1 MKIYVVTK
9 NNETVAVM
17 DNEVSGALHF
27 SDDEF
32 HRYLDNGAS
41 TFDLT
46 VAKKHR
52 IYSNATDIEME
63 DFQYLVANNFLIF
76 TYKNKDYK
84 FTIRRVEETET
95 SIRLF
100 CEDLSF
106 DLLNEYRGPYI
117 ADKAYNIAKYV
128 NDCLY
133 DSGYA
138 IGINEFAKNTRT
150 LKWEG
155 DDTVLKRLLSICNS
169 FDAEL
174 EFETQLNNDR
184 TVNKQLVHLR
194 KRVGLNRPDIELK
207 YGREVSSI
215 RRNVDLTELITAIK
229 PRGHE
234 NDGKYVT
241 IKNIAKEV
249 KDADGNVAYFT
260 KKGSEY
266 LYAPMAN
273 QIYGSPEKKS
283 GGYIVGQFSY
293 DTESDIEL
301 YNRALTELQLKCMP
315 AYEYEIEGF
324 YDVDIGDT
332 VRAIDEAYNPI
343 LMLEARISEQVI
355 SFTDPTRNKTVYSN
369 YRVLNNLVSQS
380 LLDRIDDVKDYAEQV
395 ARTYIFSLKNVGSSM
410 FKNGIGEVTYT
421 AKAEKNNKDVTSEFD
436 SFNWTKQ
443 LKDGTPDE
451 AWNALHVDFGT
462 VLTVTPDD
470 FEDTATFS
478 YVALKGEET
487 FGGASGVVVKV
498 YDGEDGKT
506 PVKGSDYFDGVDG
519 QDGRS
524 AYLHI
529 RYSQNANGTPMT
541 DDPVGAVYVGML
553 VSQNPTP
560 STVPADYD
568 WTLVKGAD
576 GIAGETGADGRT
588 SYLHIKYSDD
598 GGKTLT
604 ANNGETAGQWLGQ
617 YVDFESADSTDVSK
631 YAWSKIKG
639 DTGERGVAGAQ
650 GPKGDQGIAG
660 PKGADGQTQYTH
672 IAYAN
677 SADGTVDFSVSN
689 ADRKYIGM
697 YMDFTAT
704 DSTTPSDYAWTLV
717 KGADGAQGTAGK
729 AGADG
734 KTPYFHTAWANSAD
748 GKTGFSTTVS
758 AGKTYLGTYTDYT
771 QADSTDPTKYAW
783 SLIKGDKGDTGP
795 KGDKGDDGIAGKDGV
810 GLKSTAIQ
818 YAQSTSGT
826 TAPTTGWANSVP
838 TLVKG
843 QYLWTKTVWTYTD
856 NSSETGYTV
865 SYNAKDGNNGT
876 DGVAGKDGVG
886 ISNTVIEYV
895 GAVSGTSK
903 PTSGWSTTIP
913 TVPQGQYLWTRT
925 TWTYTDGTTEQG
937 YSAAL
942 MGPKGD
948 KGDTGDNG
956 QTPVVHP
963 AWSWSVDG
971 TDRFTTVYPGE
982 NLFKMASL
990 YNGYGRI
997 IEENTVTYPEGIWA
1011 QLVVS
1016 NEEIKTML
1024 KPNTTYS
1031 VQYIFEL
1038 LSRTEGTKAY
1048 NQNQHGSLLLYS
1060 GVSGYTNIDLGDV
1073 WYYPGGNAN
1082 DAQTWT
1088 VGTVRK
1094 RESTFTTPSTLHDS
1108 TANYR
1113 IVGYTLRSVDESNK
1127 PVRIESGKFYD
1138 IKFEE
1143 NPTPTIYTPA
1153 PSEDYANAYPL
1164 YEGVYTDYSETA
1176 SQNPADYT
1184 WRRIIGESGQD
1195 GVAGADGK
1203 GIKSTA
1209 VSYQA
1214 STSGTVAPT
1223 GTWVANPPTV
1233 AKGQYLWTR
1242 TIWTYTDNATETGYS
1257 VAYVAKDGNDG
1268 TDGIA
1273 GKDGV
1278 GIKSTAITYAVSS
1291 SGTTAPTSGWVA
1303 SPPTAT
1309 AGQFMWTRT
1318 VWTYTDNTTETG
1330 YSVGKI
1336 GNNGTTGPQGPQG
1349 ITGPKGE
1356 DGKQYYTWLKYA
1368 DSPTTGMSDSPTNKK
1383 YMGLA
1388 YNKTTATESTN
1399 YADYTWSLIQG
1410 PQGNQGIQGP
1420 AGANGQP
1427 TYTWI
1432 KYGTSASGAGLSD
1445 DPTGKT
1451 YIGMAYNKTTAT
1463 ESTNAADYTWS
1474 LIQGPKGDTGS
1485 NGVSVSSVTE
1495 EYYVST
1501 SSTSQTGGAWS
1512 TTVPN
1517 NANPNLYVWRRVKNT
1532 MSDGTVSYTTP
1543 ALIQGMTG
1551 IYPYIGP
1558 TQPAN
1563 PKEGQ
1568 QWWKSDSNGNVTD
1581 FYVYHDGSW
1590 QGQTIQQSVLNIV
1603 ALNAVNITGSSIV
1616 GTTISGSEFVNTF
1629 DFLAGTDWYMR
1640 GDTTIKDAKVVI
1652 EAESYR
1658 DDSILYNQHLEF
1670 GPQNGIYMSQKDPDS
1685 GLPNKFAQMTPVG
1698 LAMNDNLVPST
1709 AAWKMTLEAQDIIKA
1724 PAVAPSETN
1733 PSKFVAYATSGSNAP
1748 LVSRTGRLV
1757 QLSGAMKSVIVISAD
1772 KAETYYA
1779 MFTLPTWARPARA
1792 VNQIC
1797 QASGHNIYLMIINTD
1812 GVVQMG
1818 RYRGWVS
1825 GSNSYEYKDC
1835 IAGAWL
1841 NVACTYSAGDL

>member
-9 NNETVAVM
+9 NDETVAVM

-95 SIRLF
+95 SMRLF

-133 DSGYA
+133 DSGYT

-249 KDADGNVAYFT
+249 KDSDGNVAYFT

-293 DTESDIEL
+293 DTESDTEL

-604 ANNGETAGQWLGQ
+604 ANNGETVGQWLGQ

-677 SADGTVDFSVSN
+677 SADGTVDFSVSD

-697 YMDFTAT
+697 YVDFTAT

-734 KTPYFHTAWANSAD
+734 KTPYFHTAWATSAD

-795 KGDKGDDGIAGKDGV
+795 KGDDGVAGKDGV

-876 DGVAGKDGVG
+876 DGIAGKDGVG

-925 TWTYTDGTTEQG
+925 TWTYTDGTKEQG

-948 KGDTGDNG
+948 KGDTGENG

-963 AWSWSVDG
+963 AWSWSADG
-971 TDRFTTVYPGE
+971 TDRFTTVYPRE
-982 NLFKMASL
+982 NLQTGSNTEFILENEAGGGSKKPLPFSILSDDIIGKKVILSVEVEGRNMTNRTGTSRIGYELFTPRTDGKTTWLGLWEIVNNISNLSAKRVELAIAVPTNLMLGQKLNGKL
-990 YNGYGRI
+990 YIQVNGEYIR
-997 IEENTVTYPEGIWA
+997 VAYPKFE
-1011 QLVVS
+1011 VV
-1016 NEEIKTML
+1016 EDD
-1024 KPNTTYS
+1024 
-1031 VQYIFEL
+1031 
-1038 LSRTEGTKAY
+1038 GTKA
-1048 NQNQHGSLLLYS
+1048 
-1060 GVSGYTNIDLGDV
+1060 
-1073 WYYPGGNAN
+1073 
-1082 DAQTWT
+1082 
-1088 VGTVRK
+1088 
-1094 RESTFTTPSTLHDS
+1094 
-1108 TANYR
+1108 
-1113 IVGYTLRSVDESNK
+1113 
-1127 PVRIESGKFYD
+1127 
-1138 IKFEE
+1138 
-1143 NPTPTIYTPA
+1143 TIYTPA
-1153 PSEDYANAYPL
+1153 PTEDYANAYPL
-1164 YEGVYTDYSETA
+1164 YEGTYTDYSETA

-1303 SPPTAT
+1303 NPPTAT
-1309 AGQFMWTRT
+1309 AGQFMWTKT

-1336 GNNGTTGPQGPQG
+1336 GNNGATGPQGPQG

-1474 LIQGPKGDTGS
+1474 LIQGPKGD
-1485 NGVSVSSVTE
+1485 NGVSVASVEE

-1501 SSTSQTGGAWS
+1501 SATTQTGGEWS

-1532 MSDGTVSYTTP
+1532 MSDGTFSYTTP

-1581 FYVYHDGSW
+1581 FYAYHDGSW

-1629 DFLAGTDWYMR
+1629 DFLAGFDWSMR
-1640 GDTTIKDAKVVI
+1640 GTTTIKDAKMVI
-1652 EAESYR
+1652 DAESYQQGN
-1658 DDSILYNQHLEF
+1658 ILYNQHLEF
-1670 GPQNGIYMSQKDPDS
+1670 GPLNGLYMTEQAPRSSLPDRYIQLTPS
-1685 GLPNKFAQMTPVG
+1685 GLS
-1698 LAMNDNLVPST
+1698 MNDKLVPAT
-1709 AAWKMTLEAQDIIKA
+1709 TDWVMKLTAQDIIQA
-1724 PAVAPSETN
+1724 PETAVVESNKTQ
-1733 PSKFVAYATSGSNAP
+1733 FVAYSTSIQNKP
-1748 LVSRTGRLV
+1748 VVSRNGRLI
-1757 QLSGAMKSVIVISAD
+1757 QIRGAMKNIVDMPAGTENVIMCTVP
-1772 KAETYYA
+1772 E
-1779 MFTLPTWARPARA
+1779 WARPIND
-1792 VNQIC
+1792 VNCLC
-1797 QASGHNIYLMIINTD
+1797 QASGHNIYLMTINRN
-1812 GVVQMG
+1812 GEVLFG
-1818 RYRGWVS
+1818 RHRGWV
-1825 GSNSYEYKDC
+1825 GGTTQQYTNKDMG
-1835 IAGAWL
+1835 AGAWV
-1841 NVACTYSAGDL
+1841 NIATTYGARDL

>member
-9 NNETVAVM
+9 NDETVAVM

-133 DSGYA
+133 DSGYT

-241 IKNIAKEV
+241 IKNVAKEV

-293 DTESDIEL
+293 DTESDTEL

-462 VLTVTPDD
+462 TLTVTPED

-478 YVALKGEET
+478 YVALKGDET
-487 FGGASGVVVKV
+487 FGGASGVVTKV
-498 YDGEDGKT
+498 YDGENGKT
-506 PVKGSDYFDGVDG
+506 PIKGVDYFDGEDG

-576 GIAGETGADGRT
+576 GIPGETGPDGKT

-617 YVDFESADSTDVSK
+617 YVDFESTDSTDVSK

-639 DTGERGVAGAQ
+639 E
-650 GPKGDQGIAG
+650 
-660 PKGADGQTQYTH
+660 
-672 IAYAN
+672 
-677 SADGTVDFSVSN
+677 DGT
-689 ADRKYIGM
+689 
-697 YMDFTAT
+697 
-704 DSTTPSDYAWTLV
+704 
-717 KGADGAQGTAGK
+717 
-729 AGADG
+729 DG
-734 KTPYFHTAWANSAD
+734 KD
-748 GKTGFSTTVS
+748 GV
-758 AGKTYLGTYTDYT
+758 
-771 QADSTDPTKYAW
+771 
-783 SLIKGDKGDTGP
+783 
-795 KGDKGDDGIAGKDGV
+795 AGKDGV

-826 TAPTTGWANSVP
+826 IAPTTGWANSVP

-865 SYNAKDGNNGT
+865 SYNAKDGNDGT

-903 PTSGWSTTIP
+903 PTSGWSTSIP

-948 KGDTGDNG
+948 KGDTGDDG

-963 AWSWSVDG
+963 AWSWSADG

-982 NLFKMASL
+982 NLFIVQEWEKL
-990 YNGYGRI
+990 PPRPYQGYI
-997 IEENTVTYPEGIWA
+997 S
-1011 QLVVS
+1011 QLQI
-1016 NEEIKTML
+1016 NLE
-1024 KPNTTYS
+1024 PNTEYVIS
-1031 VQYIFEL
+1031 
-1038 LSRTEGTKAY
+1038 
-1048 NQNQHGSLLLYS
+1048 
-1060 GVSGYTNIDLGDV
+1060 TNIPNWADNTTCDLFV
-1073 WYYPGGNAN
+1073 FNSS
-1082 DAQTWT
+1082 
-1088 VGTVRK
+1088 GTPNSGINGVA
-1094 RESTFTTPSTLHDS
+1094 L
-1108 TANYR
+1108 
-1113 IVGYTLRSVDESNK
+1113 NK
-1127 PVRIESGKFYD
+1127 PRKVTTLADGVVIVAMRNREFNTGAWWAKLEKGNI
-1138 IKFEE
+1138 
-1143 NPTPTIYTPA
+1143 PTIYTPA

-1164 YEGVYTDYSETA
+1164 YEGTYTDYSDTA

-1209 VSYQA
+1209 VTYQA
-1214 STSGTVAPT
+1214 STSGTTAPT
-1223 GTWVANPPTV
+1223 GTWSDNVPTV
-1233 AKGQYLWTR
+1233 PQGQYLWTR
-1242 TIWTYTDNATETGYS
+1242 TIWTYTDNSTETGYA
-1257 VAYVAKDGNDG
+1257 VAYMGTNGNDG
-1268 TDGIA
+1268 RNGVA

-1278 GIKSTAITYAVSS
+1278 GIKSTAITYAAST
-1291 SGTTAPTSGWVA
+1291 SGTTSPTSGWSSTVPTVA
-1303 SPPTAT
+1303 PGS
-1309 AGQFMWTRT
+1309 FLWTKT

-1336 GNNGTTGPQGPQG
+1336 GEKGATGPQGSQGPQGIQGPQGPQG
-1349 ITGPKGE
+1349 
-1356 DGKQYYTWLKYA
+1356 
-1368 DSPTTGMSDSPTNKK
+1368 
-1383 YMGLA
+1383 
-1388 YNKTTATESTN
+1388 
-1399 YADYTWSLIQG
+1399 
-1410 PQGNQGIQGP
+1410 
-1420 AGANGQP
+1420 
-1427 TYTWI
+1427 
-1432 KYGTSASGAGLSD
+1432 
-1445 DPTGKT
+1445 
-1451 YIGMAYNKTTAT
+1451 
-1463 ESTNAADYTWS
+1463 
-1474 LIQGPKGDTGS
+1474 PKGDR
-1485 NGVSVSSVTE
+1485 GVMGVA
-1495 EYYVST
+1495 YM
-1501 SSTSQTGGAWS
+1501 Q
-1512 TTVPN
+1512 
-1517 NANPNLYVWRRVKNT
+1517 
-1532 MSDGTVSYTTP
+1532 
-1543 ALIQGMTG
+1543 
-1551 IYPYIGP
+1551 P
-1558 TQPAN
+1558 TQPADTTEGATWFKTESTDSDKIIGVYTYKSGWQ
-1563 PKEGQ
+1563 PKKYASAALAVEEL
-1568 QWWKSDSNGNVTD
+1568 SALSANLGNVTA
-1581 FYVYHDGSW
+1581 G
-1590 QGQTIQQSVLNIV
+1590 
-1603 ALNAVNITGSSIV
+1603 NITGVNINGSRFVNETDYGNTGTEIHATTTVAGNISMEWKSNV
-1616 GTTISGSEFVNTF
+1616 GTSNGLLTIYP
-1629 DFLAGTDWYMR
+1629 DFLQSDMYSDTAKKQRVGTWSLGNGGLTVGQGNPGVSTFKGAAIGPNGIGITDPRYAPTYGEVSLSYQDLITLPQR
-1640 GDTTIKDAKVVI
+1640 IITDTTSDFVPYAN
-1652 EAESYR
+1652 SLG
-1658 DDSILYNQHLEF
+1658 ST
-1670 GPQNGIYMSQKDPDS
+1670 S
-1685 GLPNKFAQMTPVG
+1685 TPTC
-1698 LAMNDNLVPST
+1698 DR
-1709 AAWKMTLEAQDIIKA
+1709 KMRQ
-1724 PAVAPSETN
+1724 
-1733 PSKFVAYATSGSNAP
+1733 
-1748 LVSRTGRLV
+1748 V
-1757 QLSGAMKSVIVISAD
+1757 QLSGAFKNTVAFSGVKKMA
-1772 KAETYYA
+1772 
-1779 MFTLPTWARPARA
+1779 TLPVGYRPAA
-1792 VNQIC
+1792 VVSARC
-1797 QASGHNIYLMIINTD
+1797 QS
-1812 GVVQMG
+1812 
-1818 RYRGWVS
+1818 S
-1825 GSNSYEYKDC
+1825 GSNTHYVYVNPDGSIYTDR
-1835 IAGAWL
+1835 
-1841 NVACTYSAGDL
+1841 YSAGTVQLNAWLKIDMTFIAGDL

>member
-1 MKIYVVTK
+1 MIFQILDRQFNTLA
-9 NNETVAVM
+9 TM
-17 DNEVSGALHF
+17 DNSLTGAIHF
-27 SDDEF
+27 FNDEF
-32 HRYLDNGAS
+32 HQYLAEGSS
-41 TFDLT
+41 TYTFSVLRNHADTQYLIEGNYLQFTYKSRDYLMTIRRIEADEYQLDITCEDLCFDLINEYTPAYTATKARKITEYLADVLVDSDVVIGRNEVASYTRKLEWTGEST
-46 VAKKHR
+46 VLARVLSIANYFDAEVEFVTELENDRSLKQITLNIYHKYDAKHQGVGVDR
-52 IYSNATDIEME
+52 TDIELRFGE
-63 DFQYLVANNFLIF
+63 NVKTVKKTTDITELYTCIKPVG
-76 TYKNKDYK
+76 KDGLSIK
-84 FTIRRVEETET
+84 DIEET
-95 SIRLF
+95 I
-100 CEDLSF
+100 
-106 DLLNEYRGPYI
+106 
-117 ADKAYNIAKYV
+117 K
-128 NDCLY
+128 
-133 DSGYA
+133 
-138 IGINEFAKNTRT
+138 
-150 LKWEG
+150 
-155 DDTVLKRLLSICNS
+155 DD
-169 FDAEL
+169 
-174 EFETQLNNDR
+174 
-184 TVNKQLVHLR
+184 
-194 KRVGLNRPDIELK
+194 
-207 YGREVSSI
+207 Y
-215 RRNVDLTELITAIK
+215 
-229 PRGHE
+229 
-234 NDGKYVT
+234 
-241 IKNIAKEV
+241 
-249 KDADGNVAYFT
+249 GNVQYYT
-260 KKGSEY
+260 KKGSQY
-266 LYAPMAN
+266 IYAPQSN
-273 QIYGSPEKKS
+273 DRFGRKNSEK
-283 GGYIVGQFSY
+283 GGYINMPYEY
-293 DTESDIEL
+293 DTASVATL
-301 YNRALTELQLKCMP
+301 YGNALAQLKKYSEP
-315 AYEYEIEGF
+315 AVTYEVEGY
-324 YDVDIGDT
+324 YDLNVGD
-332 VRAIDEAYNPI
+332 VVSIADNGYSPM
-343 LMLEARISEQVI
+343 LLLEARVSEMII
-355 SFTDPTRNKTVYSN
+355 SFCNPEQNTTVFTN
-369 YRVLNNLVSQS
+369 YRVFDSQIS
-380 LLDRIDDVKDYAEQV
+380 SDLLDMMEKLKDDVDYAVQV
-395 ARTYIFSLKNVGSSM
+395 ANTPILKISVNGSTV
-410 FKNGIGEVTYT
+410 FKNGEGTVTLQASIEKAMTDITDEYT
-421 AKAEKNNKDVTSEFD
+421 VFNWKKNNKDGSLDEE
-436 SFNWTKQ
+436 WTAAHKNHG
-443 LKDGTPDE
+443 K
-451 AWNALHVDFGT
+451 

-470 FEDTATFS
+470 FDDAAVFS
-478 YVALKGEET
+478 YEVET
-487 FGGASGVVVKV
+487 EDKVLLGGAASLVKL

-604 ANNGETAGQWLGQ
+604 ANNGETVGQWLGQ
-617 YVDFESADSTDVSK
+617 YVDFTQADSTDVSK

-677 SADGTVDFSVSN
+677 SADGTVDFSVSD

-697 YMDFTAT
+697 YVDFTAT

-795 KGDKGDDGIAGKDGV
+795 KGDKGDDGVAGKDGV

-826 TAPTTGWANSVP
+826 TAPTTGWATNVP

-856 NSSETGYTV
+856 NNSETGYTV
-865 SYNAKDGNNGT
+865 SYNAKDGNTGK
-876 DGVAGKDGVG
+876 DGIAGKDGVG

-937 YSAAL
+937 YSTAL

-948 KGDTGDNG
+948 KGDTGDDG

-963 AWSWSVDG
+963 AWSWSADG
-971 TDRFTTVYPGE
+971 TDRLTTVYPGE
-982 NLFKMASL
+982 NLQPNSTGSSVVGYDYWSSNGFEISTNGEWINVKVKNLSDPNGVQFPPLTFEKGITYTISL
-990 YNGYGRI
+990 D
-997 IEENTVTYPEGIWA
+997 V
-1011 QLVVS
+1011 
-1016 NEEIKTML
+1016 
-1024 KPNTTYS
+1024 
-1031 VQYIFEL
+1031 
-1038 LSRTEGTKAY
+1038 KA
-1048 NQNQHGSLLLYS
+1048 L
-1060 GVSGYTNIDLGDV
+1060 TN
-1073 WYYPGGNAN
+1073 
-1082 DAQTWT
+1082 
-1088 VGTVRK
+1088 
-1094 RESTFTTPSTLHDS
+1094 F
-1108 TANYR
+1108 TANYCYLMGSSGNIKLADVDVSGSEDWVR
-1113 IVGYTLRSVDESNK
+1113 VTIKATPVYNTEYRVMFGWRRDELSKNTDVG
-1127 PVRIESGKFYD
+1127 
-1138 IKFEE
+1138 IKNIKVEKGD
-1143 NPTPTIYTPA
+1143 TPTIYTPS

-1164 YEGVYTDYSETA
+1164 YEGTYTDYSETA

-1209 VSYQA
+1209 VTYQA

-1268 TDGIA
+1268 SDGIA

-1309 AGQFMWTRT
+1309 AGQFMWTKT

-1336 GNNGTTGPQGPQG
+1336 GDTGANG
-1349 ITGPKGE
+1349 KDGE
-1356 DGKQYYTWLKYA
+1356 DG
-1368 DSPTTGMSDSPTNKK
+1368 
-1383 YMGLA
+1383 
-1388 YNKTTATESTN
+1388 
-1399 YADYTWSLIQG
+1399 
-1410 PQGNQGIQGP
+1410 
-1420 AGANGQP
+1420 
-1427 TYTWI
+1427 
-1432 KYGTSASGAGLSD
+1432 
-1445 DPTGKT
+1445 
-1451 YIGMAYNKTTAT
+1451 
-1463 ESTNAADYTWS
+1463 
-1474 LIQGPKGDTGS
+1474 S
-1485 NGVSVSSVTE
+1485 NGISVTETAE

-1501 SSTSQTGGAWS
+1501 SGTTQTGGSWS
-1512 TTVPN
+1512 TVVPN
-1517 NANPNLYVWRRVKNT
+1517 NANPNLYVWRRTKTTFSNGNVT
-1532 MSDGTVSYTTP
+1532 YTTP

-1616 GTTISGSEFVNTF
+1616 GTTISGSTITGSEFVNTF
-1629 DFLAGTDWYMR
+1629 DFLKGFDYYLR
-1640 GDTTIKDAKVVI
+1640 GDTTIKDAGIVI
-1652 EAESYR
+1652 NAESYQ
-1658 DDSILYNQHLEF
+1658 DGNVFYNQRLEYSANV
-1670 GPQNGIYMSQKDPDS
+1670 GGLYVQETSPTSQL
-1685 GLPNKFAQMTPVG
+1685 GERWVLMTPTGIGMYDGRYASTYGRV
-1698 LAMNDNLVPST
+1698 NL
-1709 AAWKMTLEAQDIIKA
+1709 KYQD
-1724 PAVAPSETN
+1724 
-1733 PSKFVAYATSGSNAP
+1733 
-1748 LVSRTGRLV
+1748 L
-1757 QLSGAMKSVIVISAD
+1757 M
-1772 KAETYYA
+1772 
-1779 MFTLPTWARPARA
+1779 TLPTVGIPA
-1792 VNQIC
+1792 
-1797 QASGHNIYLMIINTD
+1797 ASGWTQYNTSGTSWPTATRNGRVVQLAGAFKNANVLPKEATAVMGTLPVGYRPKMDVNVLVQGSMGHIYLLNVKTN
-1812 GVVQMG
+1812 GQLG
-1818 RYRGWVS
+1818 AERYRRGYDYVDAVA
-1825 GSNSYEYKDC
+1825 GSWFN
-1835 IAGAWL
+1835 I
-1841 NVACTYSAGDL
+1841 ACTYAAGDI